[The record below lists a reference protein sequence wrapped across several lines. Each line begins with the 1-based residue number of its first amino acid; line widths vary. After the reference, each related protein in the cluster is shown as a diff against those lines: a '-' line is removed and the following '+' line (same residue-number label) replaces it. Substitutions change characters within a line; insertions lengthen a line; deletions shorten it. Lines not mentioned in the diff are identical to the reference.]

1 MHSAQ
6 IVHESERS
14 RVTRVVLA
22 ERTVVRKEPQGPDA
36 EHRLRNESA
45 MLERLRGVD
54 GVAQLAETPRLA
66 GSIVLTDVRGT
77 DLAALPKPVPVDDLI
92 ALAVGLAGAVAGM
105 HHRGVIHRDIT
116 PANILV
122 APDGAPF
129 LGDFAL
135 ATSVGEIRPEFTHPS
150 KVLGTLAYLAAE
162 QTGRTG
168 RPAV

>member
-14 RVTRVVLA
+14 RVTRMVLA

-36 EHRLRNESA
+36 EHRLRNETA

-77 DLAALPKPVPVDDLI
+77 DLAALAKPVPVDDLI
-92 ALAVGLAGAVAGM
+92 ALAVGLAGAGARM
-105 HHRGVIHRDIT
+105 HRRGGIHRHI
-116 PANILV
+116 PPGHNPV
-122 APDGAPF
+122 APHGVPF
-129 LGDFAL
+129 LL
-135 ATSVGEIRPEFTHPS
+135 
-150 KVLGTLAYLAAE
+150 
-162 QTGRTG
+162 
-168 RPAV
+168 